1 MAKRKRLEMPE
12 GAFPAD
18 LETKSMAPPVT
29 RARMPI
35 AEVAGEVAN
44 RSALEEVVQAMT
56 EAEAEGRV
64 VKKLPVA
71 QILAHHLARDRLV
84 LDADEMEALM
94 ASIGERGQQTPI
106 EVVRL
111 GPESYGLISGL
122 RRIEALRRLGRT
134 QVLAFVRRPESSREA
149 YRAMVEENEIRA
161 GLSFYER
168 ANIAVAAVNQRV
180 YPDVQAA
187 IRGLF
192 ANAPKAKRSK
202 IGTFAVLKEKM
213 GKTFS
218 FPTAIPEHLGLAI
231 VRAVEADASAPARI
245 SAALQANPPA
255 DPVEE
260 RRIIEAALKGQ
271 GAPKPKPAELAPGLR
286 FEARAGRAVLSG
298 KAVDEDFLAD
308 LKAWAA
314 ERLG

>member
-64 VKKLPVA
+64 VKKRPVA
-71 QILAHHLARDRLV
+71 QVLVHHLSRDRLV
-84 LDADEMEALM
+84 LAADEMEALM
-94 ASIGERGQQTPI
+94 ASIAERGQQTPI
-106 EVVRL
+106 EVVRTS
-111 GPESYGLISGL
+111 GGYGLISGL

-134 QVLAFVRRPESSREA
+134 EVLAFVRRPESSREA

-180 YPDVQAA
+180 FPDVQAA

-202 IGTFAVLKEKM
+202 IGTFAVLKEKV
-213 GKTFS
+213 GGSLS

-231 VRAVEADASAPARI
+231 VKAVEADPAAAGRI
-245 SAALQANPPA
+245 SAALRTTPPA
-255 DPVEE
+255 DPAEE
-260 RRIIEAALKGQ
+260 RRVIETALKGQ

-286 FEARAGRAVLSG
+286 LQAKAGRAVLSG
-298 KAVDEDFLAD
+298 KAVDEDFLQD

-314 ERLG
+314 DRLG